1 MIKFI
6 PTGGI
11 VKATGLDFALLS
23 FIFSRFVKL
32 KRRKTLRV
40 ERSKRSYSYYYD
52 KRKVICINTNEGTS
66 LKFIVATLLHE
77 VRHCMQLREKCNEID
92 FNYTSYWNYYSSPE
106 EKDARKFEKLSTE
119 VCKIYKQYKIIESKF
134 KKYELDSFKELCHNE
149 KVDSNDLQIETTI
162 TTNIIETKQDGI
174 HY

>member
-1 MIKFI
+1 MIKFK
-6 PTGGI
+6 PTSGI
-11 VKATGLDFALLS
+11 VKVTNLDYDLIS
-23 FIFSRFVKL
+23 FIFSRFIKL
-32 KRRKTLRV
+32 NRRVTLRV

-66 LKFIVATLLHE
+66 LKFITSTLLHE
-77 VRHCMQLREKCNEID
+77 VRHCMQLRQECNDID

-106 EKDARKFEKLSTE
+106 EKDARRFEKLATE

-134 KKYELDSFKELCHNE
+134 KKYDLDSFKELCHNG
-149 KVDSNDLQIETTI
+149 KVDSNDLQIETT
-162 TTNIIETKQDGI
+162 TNTIETKEDGI

>member
-1 MIKFI
+1 MITFV
-6 PTGGI
+6 PTNGI
-11 VKATGLDFALLS
+11 VKSTKLDFDLLS
-23 FIFSRFVKL
+23 FVFSRFVKL

-77 VRHCMQLREKCNEID
+77 VRHCMQLREECAEID

-106 EKDARKFEKLSTE
+106 EKDAR
-119 VCKIYKQYKIIESKF
+119 
-134 KKYELDSFKELCHNE
+134 
-149 KVDSNDLQIETTI
+149 
-162 TTNIIETKQDGI
+162 
-174 HY
+174 